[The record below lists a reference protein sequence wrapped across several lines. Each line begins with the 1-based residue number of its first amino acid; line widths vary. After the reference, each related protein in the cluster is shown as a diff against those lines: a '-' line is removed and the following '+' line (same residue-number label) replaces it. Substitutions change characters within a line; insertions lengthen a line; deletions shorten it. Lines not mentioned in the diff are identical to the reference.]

1 MTITVSITYREALN
15 KASNWDDLC
24 SKIGLNPWCIN
35 EGLVDGEDNMSI
47 DIEIAKKYGL
57 LGGI

>member
-1 MTITVSITYREALN
+1 MTLTVTYREALN

-24 SKIGLNPWCIN
+24 SEIGLNPWCLN
-35 EGLVDGEDNMSI
+35 EGLVDGDDTMNI
-47 DIEIAKKYGL
+47 DIEVAKKYGL